1 MSVMNVDDDSFQ
13 DQVFNTDR
21 LVLAEFSDTG
31 SSDSALTSRI
41 LDDLAA
47 TLDDRVLILRLHA
60 DSTEATVENFAVDSV
75 PTVIFFRNGAEVSRM
90 TGVHDQDDYEQ
101 EIERLLED

>member
-21 LVLAEFSDTG
+21 LVLAEFSASG

-41 LDDLAA
+41 IDDLA
-47 TLDDRVLILRLHA
+47 TTFDDPLLILRLDA

-90 TGVHDQDDYEQ
+90 SGVHEQDEYEQ